1 MGYQNMIPLDEK
13 ANKNISDR
21 YQKKTYTKGET
32 CIYGNT
38 LYKAKA
44 NIDMAEE
51 WNAAH
56 WEKTNLETIRA
67 EMAAELSSVN
77 AKSAFHMV
85 RLDKGVNVS
94 TTEKFYTGIA
104 VVIPPNSYFS
114 ITVVGLYVHAPC
126 KWLGISTHSENDIN
140 TCYRSSESTFQCATL
155 SYSDYAIEEMTM
167 YIYGQWEFEGQNQV
181 YVTGYY
187 VTQ

>member
-1 MGYQNMIPLDEK
+1 MHTQGIIPAKENASK
-13 ANKNISDR
+13 KISDR
-21 YQKKTYTKGET
+21 YQKKTYAKGAT
-32 CIYGNT
+32 CIYGDT
-38 LYKAKA
+38 LYRAKA
-44 NIDMAEE
+44 DITTAEE
-51 WNAAH
+51 WTAAH
-56 WEKTNLETIRA
+56 WEETNMETIRA
-67 EMAAELSSVN
+67 EMAAEVSSLN